1 MKNLT
6 TFLCSLA
13 FAFSGVCLAVHET
26 QVSLPSPVMS
36 ADANPILDISHLQI
50 PKDLQLDQSKNDT
63 VFIEKHDTLV
73 TNNFPKHVK
82 ARVRVKYKTLYV
94 PMLYIATPAEKEDSA
109 DSKNYVYQVHKI
121 NTDI

>member
-1 MKNLT
+1 MKQLT

-26 QVSLPSPVMS
+26 SVNIPSPVMS
-36 ADANPILDISHLQI
+36 VDANPVMNLQHLQI
-50 PKDLQLDQSKNDT
+50 PKDLQLDQSKRDT

-73 TNNFPKHVK
+73 TNFPKHVR
-82 ARVRVKYKTLYV
+82 ARVRIKYKTLYV
-94 PMLYIATPAEKEDSA
+94 PILYIATPAEKEDSA
-109 DSKNYVYQVHKI
+109 DSKNYIYQVYKI